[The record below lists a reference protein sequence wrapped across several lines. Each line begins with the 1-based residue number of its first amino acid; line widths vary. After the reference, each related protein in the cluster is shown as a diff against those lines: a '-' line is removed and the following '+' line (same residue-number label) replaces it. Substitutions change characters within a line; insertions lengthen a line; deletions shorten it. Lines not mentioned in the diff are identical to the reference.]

1 MDEHIVLCSGDSIG
15 LKSDSLHY
23 DYKDMTVW
31 IDKHNKYSSRKVLN
45 YFDSLNEKVDISGM
59 SKGAKLKSNI
69 FIIFLL
75 EQGYIFIIDI
85 TGTRAFW
92 QEKKVRCLHS

>member
-45 YFDSLNEKVDISGM
+45 VS
-59 SKGAKLKSNI
+59 AK
-69 FIIFLL
+69 
-75 EQGYIFIIDI
+75 Y
-85 TGTRAFW
+85 
-92 QEKKVRCLHS
+92 